1 MPSGICVSTLVT
13 RGALSY
19 PESHSH
25 LSFVNV
31 IAVTYNEPMA
41 VKIAR
46 RALACCHV
54 ECTVN
59 KPRRTALGA
68 IEREIP
74 AATAVVTVVNPEVP
88 SEVDIEGSVC
98 VVLQEFTV
106 L

>member
-1 MPSGICVSTLVT
+1 MATTL
-13 RGALSY
+13 SN

-31 IAVTYNEPMA
+31 TAVTFNVPMA
-41 VKIAR
+41 VKIMVPAGS
-46 RALACCHV
+46 HV
-54 ECTVN
+54 ERTVN
-59 KPRRTALGA
+59 RPRRPTLGA

-74 AATAVVTVVNPEVP
+74 AATAVVTSVNSEIP
-88 SEVDIEGSVC
+88 SEVDMEGGVC